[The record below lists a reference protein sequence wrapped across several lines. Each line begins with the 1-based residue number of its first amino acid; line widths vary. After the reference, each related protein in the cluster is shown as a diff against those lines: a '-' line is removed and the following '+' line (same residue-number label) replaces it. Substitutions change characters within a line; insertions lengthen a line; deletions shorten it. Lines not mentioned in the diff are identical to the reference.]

1 MATNCFLKALFTL
14 MVGGAK
20 NKSLC
25 RGFTTSPDHSP
36 SSIVVTEGG
45 LRMLCFSTMDK
56 GKKRFEY
63 VGPYPCQNQPIQ
75 VIRGVLRPSVMYG
88 VVMLRAFK
96 S

>member
-1 MATNCFLKALFTL
+1 MATNCFLKVLFTL

-25 RGFTTSPDHSP
+25 RGFTTSPLLTFIYCGDRMW
-36 SSIVVTEGG
+36 V
-45 LRMLCFSTMDK
+45 RMLCFSTMDQC
-56 GKKRFEY
+56 KKRFEF

-75 VIRGVLRPSVMYG
+75 VTRAVLRPSVMYG
-88 VVMLRAFK
+88 VVMLRAFT